1 MTAQWINEPFCQ
13 GETLNSGELSICLTS
28 TIQVL
33 KVMNKY
39 ICYECFLIKT
49 TNMIIDVR
57 G

>member
-13 GETLNSGELSICLTS
+13 RETLNSGELSICLTS